1 MLPVVT
7 IEKSPTK
14 SFLTQITEQID
25 LKLLKN
31 PAFTLFVISN
41 FLTSLGF
48 NVIYNY
54 ADDLANDSKVV
65 KDYRTYI
72 VMSIGL
78 SNILGRLIIG
88 YLGDRKWVR
97 QCCAMKTLYSDKI
110 HFYLVGE
117 SCPLIHCNIDCLRR
131 CYHSSA
137 VMRILCNS
145 SYRLCILFRLLFWRI
160 CCFDTHCSCRHSR
173 Y

>member
-1 MLPVVT
+1 MLPTVNSSIEFFKLTSFLGIAEPMLPVVI

-14 SFLTQITEQID
+14 SFMTQIIEQID
-25 LKLLKN
+25 LKLLRN

-54 ADDLANDSKVV
+54 ADDLANDSKVI

-78 SNILGRLIIG
+78 SNILGRFSIG

-97 QCCAMKTLYSDKI
+97 RCCAMKTSMLTKSI
-110 HFYLVGE
+110 FT
-117 SCPLIHCNIDCLRR
+117 S
-131 CYHSSA
+131 
-137 VMRILCNS
+137 
-145 SYRLCILFRLLFWRI
+145 
-160 CCFDTHCSCRHSR
+160 
-173 Y
+173 